1 VGAAFCALLAC
12 GGGASSE
19 VSGALRRGEL
29 DLALR
34 LHDAQGGR
42 DHASLVAIAEA
53 VLEREADSGDRA
65 RSAAAFSALRQ
76 AGTAVRP
83 VLERLARDS
92 PRTAVRARALALLA
106 GLGDAD
112 ARSRLGE
119 QLGSAD
125 PEVAAAAVSTLDPAD
140 HAAALCARLEAP
152 AAAVRLAAVQR
163 LARAPQARETQRAL
177 ARAAQHDPELAV
189 RSGALAA
196 LARQGDE
203 GARAIEARLA
213 DPDRELRA
221 AAAAALVSADPV
233 AARGKLAPLLAGD
246 VTPEG
251 IDAARALLAAGPGP
265 TASAARALLTR
276 AAGHTDAQLRG
287 RAACSLPSLPDP
299 ALQAVAVQR
308 AAREPVR
315 SVRLCFAFALH
326 ASNPARARLLR
337 ELTVARDVPAA
348 QAAAELGRGGDTHA
362 PRTLVELLARGDAA
376 VRRVAVRALA
386 RDLGRSHQVRSSL
399 RDQDAGVRIAA
410 AAAIVAIAPP
420 RSAGRDAAG

>member
-1 VGAAFCALLAC
+1 LLAC

-53 VLEREADSGDRA
+53 VLEREADSGDRT

-83 VLERLARDS
+83 VLERLAAGS

-106 GLGDAD
+106 GLGDED
-112 ARSRLGE
+112 ARARLGE
-119 QLGSAD
+119 QQDSAD
-125 PEVAAAAVSTLDPAD
+125 PEVAAAAVSTLDPD
-140 HAAALCARLEAP
+140 GDSAALCALLEAP

-177 ARAAQHDPELAV
+177 ARAAQHDPELSV

-203 GARAIEARLA
+203 GARAIEARLD

-221 AAAAALVSADPV
+221 AAATALVSADPV
-233 AARGKLAPLLAGD
+233 GAHDKLAPLLAGD

-251 IDAARALLAAGPGP
+251 IDAARALLATNPGP
-265 TASAARALLTR
+265 TATAARALLAR
-276 AAGHTDAQLRG
+276 AAAHTDAQLRG
-287 RAACSLPSLPDP
+287 RAACSLPSLRDP
-299 ALQAVAVQR
+299 ALQAVAAQR
-308 AAREPVR
+308 GAREPVR
-315 SVRLCFAFALH
+315 SVRLCFALALP
-326 ASNPARARLLR
+326 AQSPARAKLLR
-337 ELTVARDVPAA
+337 ELTAERDVPAA
-348 QAAAELGRGGDTHA
+348 QAAAELGRGGDAQA
-362 PRTLVELLARGDAA
+362 PRTLAELLARGDAT

-386 RDLGRSHQVRSSL
+386 RDLGRSHEIRSSL

-410 AAAIVAIAPP
+410 AAAIVAVSD
-420 RSAGRDAAG
+420 RSETG